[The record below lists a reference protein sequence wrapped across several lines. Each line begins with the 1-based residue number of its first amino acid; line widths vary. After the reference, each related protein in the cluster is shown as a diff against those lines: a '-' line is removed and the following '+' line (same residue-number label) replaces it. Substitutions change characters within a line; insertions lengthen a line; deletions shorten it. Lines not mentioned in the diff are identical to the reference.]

1 MQASNRHHF
10 DAAKQ
15 AANDED
21 NAAHLLLLEQE
32 IREQTELESLLLH
45 CVNSSRPLVQ
55 YNQCFAFQFRDDHKT
70 PLKLRAI
77 SSQALFDKESP
88 FVRWI
93 SRVGNTMAESSNV
106 REQQYFKLPAYCD
119 SEDPELESYPFK
131 QFLWTPMICHGRLI
145 GGTLA
150 ASEQLFQQSQRDNA
164 HHLANSYAHAWQMFN
179 RAKRPDRGS
188 LKPRWRRL
196 LPLMLL
202 LGLAAVPYPI
212 TAIAPVE
219 VSASQPFVI
228 SAPFDAVVKQITVAQ
243 GAVVEKGTPLLQLD
257 DVEQRNEL
265 QIAREQ
271 VAVADAR
278 YQRASRSAI
287 QSEEGRK
294 ELAVAL
300 AELQL
305 ARAEAAFAEEQLRQ
319 TGVIAQRDGIA
330 VYTDKRDWEGR
341 PVRAGEAI
349 LQIADPEQI
358 EFSIDLPVS
367 DSIVLRDGA
376 RIKVYLDS
384 DPLRAID
391 AEIIATSYQPRLDK
405 RQILSFRLRA
415 QLPTSHD
422 EPLPRIGTQGNA
434 RIFGDTAPLIYV
446 LLRRP
451 LTALRQTLGV

>member
-1 MQASNRHHF
+1 
-10 DAAKQ
+10 
-15 AANDED
+15 
-21 NAAHLLLLEQE
+21 
-32 IREQTELESLLLH
+32 
-45 CVNSSRPLVQ
+45 
-55 YNQCFAFQFRDDHKT
+55 
-70 PLKLRAI
+70 
-77 SSQALFDKESP
+77 
-88 FVRWI
+88 
-93 SRVGNTMAESSNV
+93 
-106 REQQYFKLPAYCD
+106 
-119 SEDPELESYPFK
+119 
-131 QFLWTPMICHGRLI
+131 
-145 GGTLA
+145 
-150 ASEQLFQQSQRDNA
+150 
-164 HHLANSYAHAWQMFN
+164 
-179 RAKRPDRGS
+179 
-188 LKPRWRRL
+188 
-196 LPLMLL
+196 
-202 LGLAAVPYPI
+202 
-212 TAIAPVE
+212 
-219 VSASQPFVI
+219 
-228 SAPFDAVVKQITVAQ
+228 VVKQITVAQ

-415 QLPTSHD
+415 QLPVSHD